1 MDINNSD
8 FALCLTV
15 TKPVGQCHLENNDC
29 RFKTKRNVL
38 VQNEAYNLKNVS
50 TKTSPLVKKLEF
62 LSSNEPYIT
71 DLWICNISTIMSEL
85 GERL

>member
-15 TKPVGQCHLENNDC
+15 TKPVDQCHLENNDC

-50 TKTSPLVKKLEF
+50 TKTSPLVKK
-62 LSSNEPYIT
+62 IR
-71 DLWICNISTIMSEL
+71 ISVF
-85 GERL
+85 ERAIHHRSLNL